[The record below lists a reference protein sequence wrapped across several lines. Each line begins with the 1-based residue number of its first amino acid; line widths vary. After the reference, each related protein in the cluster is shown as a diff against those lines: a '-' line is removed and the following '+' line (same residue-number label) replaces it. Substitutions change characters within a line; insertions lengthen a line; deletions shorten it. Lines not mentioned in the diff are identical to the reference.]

1 MISRTLLITAA
12 AILLPATACSQPVE
26 PAAEQPAEA
35 AAPAAETAAG
45 MEAASLEADG
55 DIMLRDR
62 SIAGRVTLRQGAEG
76 VVIHIEADGLP
87 EDARN
92 QWHGAHL
99 HSIGD
104 CSAEDFTSSA
114 GHINPSARQHGLL
127 NPEGP
132 DNADLPN
139 LWVDGNGAIRAE
151 VYTTRVSLDGSAML
165 PALLDDDGSALVIHA
180 GSDDLVTQPIGG
192 AGARIA
198 CAVITGP

>member
-1 MISRTLLITAA
+1 MLSRTLLVTAA
-12 AILLPATACSQPVE
+12 FLLPVAACAQDESPAQPQAIATAGGELIV
-26 PAAEQPAEA
+26 
-35 AAPAAETAAG
+35 
-45 MEAASLEADG
+45 
-55 DIMLRDR
+55 RDR
-62 SIAGRVTLRQGAEG
+62 STAGTVSLHQGVEG
-76 VVIHIEADGLP
+76 VVIRIEADGLP

-104 CSAEDFTSSA
+104 CSSEDFTSSA

-139 LWVDGNGAIRAE
+139 LWVDGNGSIRAE
-151 VYTTRVSLDGSAML
+151 VYTTRVSLAGSDTL
-165 PALLDDDGSALVIHA
+165 PALLDADGSALVIHA
-180 GSDDLVTQPIGG
+180 GSDDLTSQPIGG

-198 CAVITGP
+198 CAVITAP

>member
-1 MISRTLLITAA
+1 MIPRTLLVTACA
-12 AILLPATACSQPVE
+12 FLLPATACSQTGEPV
-26 PAAEQPAEA
+26 
-35 AAPAAETAAG
+35 AAPAADSAA
-45 MEAASLEADG
+45 MASAGG
-55 DIMLRDR
+55 DLIIRDR
-62 SIAGRVTLRQGAEG
+62 SPAGSVSLHQGVEG
-76 VVIHIEADGLP
+76 VVIRIEADGLP
-87 EDARN
+87 QGARD

-99 HSIGD
+99 HSVGD

-139 LWVDGNGAIRAE
+139 LWVDGDGAIRAE
-151 VYTTRVSLDGSAML
+151 IYTTRVSLEGSNGL

-180 GSDDLVTQPIGG
+180 GSDDLLSQPIGG

-198 CAVITGP
+198 CAVIAAASQD

>member
-1 MISRTLLITAA
+1 MFSRTLLITAA
-12 AILLPATACSQPVE
+12 AILLPATACSQPTETVAE
-26 PAAEQPAEA
+26 QTAVATPPAAN
-35 AAPAAETAAG
+35 ETAAN
-45 MEAASLEADG
+45 LEAGG
-55 DIMLRDR
+55 DITLRDR
-62 SIAGRVTLRQGAEG
+62 SVSGRVSLRQGADG

-99 HSIGD
+99 HSVGD

-127 NPEGP
+127 NPGGP

-139 LWVDGNGAIRAE
+139 LWVDGNGSIRAE

-165 PALLDDDGSALVIHA
+165 PALLDADGSALVIHA
-180 GSDDLVTQPIGG
+180 GEDDLVTQPIGG

-198 CAVITGP
+198 CAVITAP